1 MTLTPSGSS
10 RLPTTLARPGHRL
23 FGPFASKPQGI
34 ARVKWAAFNQGGDPV
49 YTFNPIAI
57 VPRRPA

>member
-1 MTLTPSGSS
+1 
-10 RLPTTLARPGHRL
+10 LPTTLASPGRRL

-34 ARVKWAAFNQGGDPV
+34 ARIKWTAFNQRGDPV

-57 VPRRPA
+57 LPRRPA